1 MLGREPRAQR
11 ARRRG
16 ARAEREARRECV
28 GVAEHRGGYAGEVG
42 GHLVEGCGVRVGWG
56 RGWIYCTYAWRDV
69 QCRALHAA
77 RGARWS
83 ALRPN
88 AANYGMPNLELQLG
102 NVRPPLGTRPCA
114 QRSEHAA
121 VARVVDELRAGGSG
135 SKGQHRDSREATL
148 KRAANGRRRGKLIQ
162 RCAQK
167 LGCSAALTCSSIA
180 SRARGRPSKQLSE
193 VSKPMSRSAHELT

>member
-1 MLGREPRAQR
+1 MTSNVTR
-11 ARRRG
+11 
-16 ARAEREARRECV
+16 
-28 GVAEHRGGYAGEVG
+28 Y
-42 GHLVEGCGVRVGWG
+42 
-56 RGWIYCTYAWRDV
+56 
-69 QCRALHAA
+69 AA

-148 KRAANGRRRGKLIQ
+148 KRGCKWSAEGGTNTRVPVQ
-162 RCAQK
+162 RCAQE
-167 LGCSAALTCSSIA
+167 LGCSAALTFSSIA

-193 VSKPMSRSAHELT
+193 VSKPMSRSAHELTWLARGSSLQRTGSVAASAARGGSLFYPWGGSL